1 MTAFDY
7 PFNSFTG
14 LELADGYAE
23 ARERPGL
30 TRVRLPFGE
39 PAWLVTRYEEAKQV
53 LADRRFSRAEAH
65 RRDAPRALSRIPG
78 GIVTMDPPELTRIR
92 GLAVKTFTPQ
102 RVERLRP
109 HVRRL
114 ANELIDLME
123 DVGAPADLVKDF
135 SLPIPI
141 SVICELLGVP
151 ARDHERFRLWNDAL
165 LATDLPP
172 EEVQRKLGELAGY
185 FTQLIV
191 KRREEPAEDLI
202 SALVEA
208 CDADDELSEKDLM
221 LLCIALLVAGYEA
234 TASQIPNFLHVLL
247 RNPDQLARLRA
258 EPELVPDA
266 VEELLRFVPLASS
279 AMFAHYPSEDVQV
292 GETLVRQGE
301 PVLVSI
307 GSANRDAARFEQG
320 EVLDL
325 SRNAQGHLAFGY
337 GIHHCVGAPLGR
349 VELQEAV
356 RALVTRLPGLRQA
369 GEIEWK
375 TATFFRGPLS
385 MPVTW

>member
-1 MTAFDY
+1 MTPFEY

-14 LELADGYAE
+14 LELADGYDA

-30 TRVRLPFGE
+30 TRVKLPLGE

-114 ANELIDLME
+114 ANELIDLMV

-151 ARDHERFRLWNDAL
+151 ARDHERFRRWNDAL

-172 EEVQRKLGELAGY
+172 EEVQRDLGELAGY
-185 FTQLIV
+185 FTRLIAG
-191 KRREEPAEDLI
+191 RREEPAEDLI

-208 CDADDELSEKDLM
+208 CDADDELSEKDLI
-221 LLCIALLVAGYEA
+221 LLCVALLVAGYEA

-247 RNPDQLARLRA
+247 RNPEQFARLRA
-258 EPELVPDA
+258 DPALIPDA

-279 AMFAHYPSEDVQV
+279 AMFAHYPSEDVEV

-307 GSANRDAARFEQG
+307 GAANRDAARFAGPE
-320 EVLDL
+320 ELDL
-325 SRNAQGHLAFGY
+325 DRNAQGHLAFGY

-349 VELQEAV
+349 IELQEALH
-356 RALVTRLPGLRQA
+356 ALLTRLPGLRQA

-375 TATFFRGPLS
+375 TATFFRGPLT